1 MLQDHVALRTA
12 FDPRVTLKAV
22 ATARARALRA
32 GDLSRP
38 VARPLPFAALRLGG
52 VRSVPVSRG
61 TERNPALEGAS
72 TMVSSNSNKPDATKH
87 LAVYTVRK
95 NGEKSIWV
103 RIGAAFP
110 NRDGKGFNV
119 RLDALPLDGELV
131 IREPLPTRDDE

>member
-12 FDPRVTLKAV
+12 FDPRGTLEAV

-32 GDLSRP
+32 ENLSRP
-38 VARPLPFAALRLGG
+38 VARPLPSRLFVLAEF
-52 VRSVPVSRG
+52 VRSRLLRG